1 MSDKVVPMINSFF
14 NPIKELIKGLFTVLK
29 NGFKP
34 CVTLEYPEKKKLLN
48 DNFRGKIKYIKENC
62 IKCSLCQKVCPVK
75 NIIKIDETL
84 TIDYSACIF
93 CGNCVENCPKNA
105 LQFTKEYELATTD
118 KQELKG
124 C

>member
-1 MSDKVVPMINSFF
+1 MINSFF

-34 CVTLEYPEKKKLLN
+34 RTTLEYPEKRKQLN
-48 DNFRGKIKYIKENC
+48 SNFRGKIKYIKE
-62 IKCSLCQKVCPVK
+62 KCVKCGLCKRVCPNK
-75 NIIKIDETL
+75 NSIKIDDTL
-84 TIDYSACIF
+84 TIDFSNCIF

-105 LQFTKEYELATTD
+105 LEFTQEFELATANKED
-118 KQELKG
+118 LKG